1 MADRKSRLF
10 TDADYK
16 QLVKDVRI
24 ANQRIVRLTNKY
36 GERSW
41 AVNSLYNKLE
51 DPKVMALTRY
61 GNVKINRGMSD
72 VKLKYIQQA
81 VNEFK
86 ESQTSKIRG
95 AELAIKN
102 TKQSIKEHYS
112 DIGNNL
118 TDEQAG
124 KLYNI
129 VEDRNLRDYSELF
142 DPSETWARLI
152 RAKEQNLTFDRFTNL
167 FKKDANINDLDVR
180 NYLKE
185 IYDMYMK

>member
-51 DPKVMALTRY
+51 DSKVMALTKY
-61 GNVKINRGMSD
+61 GNIKINRGMSD

-81 VNEFK
+81 VKEFK

-142 DPSETWARLI
+142 NPSETWARLI
-152 RAKEQNLTFDRFTNL
+152 RAKEQNLTFDKFTNL

>member
-10 TDADYK
+10 TEADYK
-16 QLVKDVRI
+16 QLIKDVRI

-41 AVNSLYNKLE
+41 AVNNLYNKLE
-51 DPKVMALTRY
+51 DSKVMALTKY
-61 GNVKINRGMSD
+61 GNIKINRGMSD

-81 VNEFK
+81 VKEFK

-152 RAKEQNLTFDRFTNL
+152 RAKEQNLTFDRFANL
-167 FKKDANINDLDVR
+167 FKKDSNINDLDVR